1 MSDWIS
7 FPRWDGVTS
16 RQAHADLPRGTYERE
31 LGRDG
36 FAGPATHIYH
46 AHPPTGWIEWEGPLR
61 PRAFDAGKLAAAAA
75 SPWAATTLLSNGHLN
90 YRLWRADAG
99 MDHLARNADGD
110 ELLFV
115 HEGEGDLFCDFGH
128 LPFRDGDYILLP
140 RGTMWRIETRT
151 PMTMLM
157 IEATDGAYRMPDR
170 GIVGQHAIFDPAMLD
185 VPADALPKL

>member
-7 FPRWDGVTS
+7 FPRGDGVTS

-61 PRAFDAGKLAAAAA
+61 LRAFDAGKLGAAAA

-90 YRLWRADAG
+90 YRLWRADAASFRSIPG
-99 MDHLARNADGD
+99 ISARPCRVPSSGAMA
-110 ELLFV
+110 V
-115 HEGEGDLFCDFGH
+115 PTSIMSSWC
-128 LPFRDGDYILLP
+128 
-140 RGTMWRIETRT
+140 TRRAAPCCPT
-151 PMTMLM
+151 RSGPT
-157 IEATDGAYRMPDR
+157 R
-170 GIVGQHAIFDPAMLD
+170 
-185 VPADALPKL
+185 